1 MTAVRILFV
10 VTVLALGACHK
21 MPGAQRAASSGPES
35 AGPAKAAGVT
45 AGAQQA
51 SPAAE
56 PPKPVIDRSA
66 RVIVLGYHRF
76 VEKVR
81 RPDTEITP
89 ADFETQMQALKDD
102 GVTVI
107 PLKQF
112 LAWRRGESNIPAQC
126 AIITIDDGYNS
137 AYDVAWPILKKFGY
151 PFTLFIYTDYVKGG
165 PKSGGG
171 SLTWTQLEEMR
182 DAGVGIESHT
192 VSHGDLRGRRLKAK
206 GQEYEAW
213 LWNELHGSK
222 EMLEQKLGIQI
233 TALAVP
239 YGYYDDHVK
248 EMAAKAGYEML
259 FTVNGEKLTF
269 DTPMNALGRYM
280 IESNQPKIFA
290 SAVNFGDRNGNGAGS
305 SAAEAIS
312 AQWFDPV
319 PADGATIAESKPLI
333 RASLGELGA
342 IDPGTV
348 TLRMSG
354 IGLLPAKFD
363 PGTKTISYQVTKPLE
378 PGSYTVIISAQ
389 VNERKLEG
397 HWKFTV
403 NPSVQSGLAGLFPKE

>member
-1 MTAVRILFV
+1 MTAVRMLFV
-10 VTVLALGACHK
+10 VIALGLSACHK
-21 MPGAQRAASSGPES
+21 LPGIQTSTRSH
-35 AGPAKAAGVT
+35 PANSDLVKAHGMADKAHAVAVGF
-45 AGAQQA
+45 
-51 SPAAE
+51 AE
-56 PPKPVIDRSA
+56 PPKAVIDRNA

-89 ADFETQMQALKDD
+89 ADFEKQMQALKDD
-102 GVTVI
+102 GATVI

-112 LAWRRGESNIPAQC
+112 LAWRRGENNIPARS

-171 SLTWTQLEEMR
+171 SLTWAQLEEMR
-182 DAGVGIESHT
+182 DAGVGIQSHT
-192 VSHGDLRGRRLKAK
+192 VSHGDLRGRHLKTK
-206 GQEYEAW
+206 GRDYEAW

-248 EMAAKAGYEML
+248 EMAAKAGYDML
-259 FTVNGEKLTF
+259 FTVNGEKLTS

-280 IESNQPKIFA
+280 IASNQPRIFA
-290 SAVNFGDRNGNGAGS
+290 SAVNFGARNGAGS
-305 SAAEAIS
+305 VAEAIS
-312 AQWFDPV
+312 AQWFDPL

-333 RASLGELGA
+333 RASLGELGE
-342 IDPGTV
+342 IHPGTV
-348 TLRMSG
+348 TLRLSG
-354 IGLLPAKFD
+354 IGLLPAKYD
-363 PGTKTISYQVTKPLE
+363 AGTKTISYQFAKPLN
-378 PGSYTVIISAQ
+378 PGAYTGIVSAQ
-389 VNERKLEG
+389 VDERKLEG

-403 NPSVQSGLAGLFPKE
+403 DPSVQPALAGSFPKD